1 MKEELHIF
9 CKSHNSS
16 SIFVHVALAR
26 FTSEEFTY
34 FQNTTCL
41 MESDEL
47 TEDPSSVVNTNIFS
61 SVNLV
66 LFQSTNKLLFTY
78 MCVCVCPLVPGV
90 FGGLGSI
97 FLPSSR

>member
-1 MKEELHIF
+1 
-9 CKSHNSS
+9 
-16 SIFVHVALAR
+16 
-26 FTSEEFTY
+26 
-34 FQNTTCL
+34 